1 MAKVRTATTQ
11 ADRMALIREC
21 AKKFNK
27 KVKRNQRVRKS
38 ETSFMDKYSEGNNI
52 NEWTDASAYA
62 NKYYG
67 DTMRYTTQYDNDWN

>member
-1 MAKVRTATTQ
+1 MAKVITATTQ

-21 AKKFNK
+21 AEKFNK
-27 KVKRNQRVRKS
+27 KVKRNQRVRRS

-52 NEWTDASAYA
+52 NDWTDAPQYA

-67 DTMRYTTQYDNDWN
+67 DVYHETTRFDNDWD